1 MNYTPAS
8 QIRMNTQ
15 TAMNTARDDIMI
27 SALPKNPA
35 VAMSYVPFQ
44 TDTATYDEVKALA
57 YGTLFP
63 CLNKPFKGSGSR

>member
-8 QIRMNTQ
+8 QIRMN
-15 TAMNTARDDIMI
+15 APAANSMRDDMMI
-27 SALPKNPA
+27 TALPQNPV

-63 CLNKPFKGSGSR
+63 CLNKPFRGSGSR

>member
-8 QIRMNTQ
+8 QIRMNSRS
-15 TAMNTARDDIMI
+15 MNMVRDDMMI
-27 SALPKNPA
+27 PALPKNPE

-57 YGTLFP
+57 SGTLFP
-63 CLNKPFKGSGSR
+63 CLNKPFKGCGTK